1 MSQEI
6 FSKPLFED
14 FSEEEMQE
22 LLNFSK
28 AARYEPGEFLFN
40 QGDSG
45 NSIYIIFS
53 GEVEIS
59 LINNNNEEVS
69 FPVIGNGTVLGEIA
83 FFDGKERTAS
93 AKAINALEV
102 IIIHQ
107 DEFDNLEEKNPR
119 LAIKVLRELGRI
131 TAERL
136 RWADE
141 LLAELI

>member
-14 FSEEEMQE
+14 FSEDEMQE

-28 AARYEPGEFLFN
+28 AARYESGEFLFK

-45 NSIYIIFS
+45 NSIYIIFT

-83 FFDGKERTAS
+83 FFDGKPRTAS
-93 AKAINALEV
+93 AKALNLLEV

-107 DEFDNLEEKNPR
+107 DEFDVLENKNPR
-119 LAIKVLRELGRI
+119 LAMKVLRELGRI